1 MSDPVPNME
10 IEDVLSS
17 IRRLVSTGDRLT
29 SPPASGQEATAD
41 KLVLTPALR
50 VDDRPEDAVVQP
62 NDLADEAQESDRYGD
77 APPAPPVAEPQSAPQ
92 GAVQAEQQGAAHAE
106 DDHGPDAAAH
116 EPGPEG
122 LTARVAE
129 FERVVAAREDQWEPD
144 GTENA
149 NDAPDPI
156 SALQWQDVEDN
167 GDQAEDHFGEEPQQ
181 VDENEGLEPYAPEE
195 DDAAFVAEE
204 APAEAPAQEVSENAF
219 LTDEDLLDDGADAI
233 LDEETLRDLVAE
245 IVRQELQGSLGE
257 RITRNVRKL
266 VRREIQ
272 RALAAQELE

>member
-29 SPPASGQEATAD
+29 STSASAQEATSD

-50 VDDRPEDAVVQP
+50 VDDVPEDTAVQA
-62 NDLADEAQESDRYGD
+62 NGSADEAQESGPSGD
-77 APPAPPVAEPQSAPQ
+77 APPVPLVAEPRSEPQ
-92 GAVQAEQQGAAHAE
+92 GAAQTEH
-106 DDHGPDAAAH
+106 DHGPDAAASD
-116 EPGPEG
+116 PGPEG

-144 GTENA
+144 GTENTD
-149 NDAPDPI
+149 DAPDAIP
-156 SALQWQDVEDN
+156 ALQWQDVEDD
-167 GDQAEDHFGEEPQQ
+167 GDEAENHFGEVPHP
-181 VDENEGLEPYAPEE
+181 VDENEGLEPYAPE
-195 DDAAFVAEE
+195 DDETAFIAEE
-204 APAEAPAQEVSENAF
+204 APAEAPAQEASENAF

-233 LDEETLRDLVAE
+233 LDEEALRDLVAE